1 MNSERIEPFRA
12 LYYNLRRA
20 GDLAALV
27 APPYDLIDP
36 ERQRELYERSP
47 YNVVRLELGR
57 EQDRYAAAARTLEQW
72 MRERILERSP
82 APAIYFYTQRFEIE
96 GATRTREGLF
106 ARVRLEEFSRGAIL
120 PHERTFAGPKQDRL
134 RLLDATRTNLSPVFA
149 LYSGSHPE
157 LERLSEQVRRQPPML
172 EVTDDR
178 GIANQLRPIEEP
190 GRIAI
195 VKRALAGARILIAD
209 GHHRYET
216 ALNYRRQRRAA
227 RHDPAAVQPYDYVM
241 MTLVGCGDPGLVI
254 LPTHRVVKRLKP
266 GAVARLTERA
276 GELFEIEECA
286 DRAALRARLRAA
298 AKGALGVALKG
309 DPKLR
314 LLRLKTGLAMAD
326 ALPHLPAEIRELDVT
341 LLHGLLFDRVL
352 MVGDDEVR
360 AGGNL
365 EYTIDAEAALDA
377 VAAGS
382 ADGAFLTN
390 PPSVADV
397 ERVSAA
403 GATMP
408 EKSTYFY
415 PKLLTGLVMNP
426 LSA

>member
-12 LYYNLRRA
+12 LHYNLERA

-27 APPYDLIDP
+27 APPYDLIGP
-36 ERQRELYERSP
+36 ERQRELYDRSP

-57 EQDRYAAAARTLEQW
+57 EEDRYAAAARTLEQW
-72 MRERILERSP
+72 MCERILERAP

-96 GATRTREGLF
+96 GATLTREGLF

-120 PHERTFAGPKQDRL
+120 PHERTFAAPKQDRL
-134 RLLDATRTNLSPVFA
+134 RLLAATRTNLSPIFS

-157 LERLSEQVRRQPPML
+157 LERLKEEIRKRPPML
-172 EVTDDR
+172 EVTDDL
-178 GIANQLRPIEEP
+178 GIVNQLSPIEEP

-195 VKRALAGARILIAD
+195 VQRALADARILIAD

-227 RHDPAAVQPYDYVM
+227 EGDPAAAQPYDYVM
-241 MTLVGCGDPGLVI
+241 MTLVGCDDPGLVI

-266 GAVARLTERA
+266 GAIVRFAERA
-276 GELFEIEECA
+276 AELFEIEECA
-286 DRAALRARLRAA
+286 ERTALRARLRAA
-298 AKGALGVALKG
+298 RRGATGVALKG
-309 DPKLR
+309 DPKLH
-314 LLRLKTGLAMAD
+314 LLRLKSASAMAD
-326 ALPHLPAEIRELDVT
+326 ALPHLPAEIRDLDVSLLHT
-341 LLHGLLFDRVL
+341 LLFERVL
-352 MVGDDEVR
+352 LLSDEEVR

-365 EYTIDAEAALDA
+365 EYTIDAEGALDA

-390 PPSVADV
+390 PPSIADV
-397 ERVSAA
+397 ERVSAS

-415 PKLLTGLVMNP
+415 PKLLTGLVMSP
-426 LSA
+426 LSD